1 MLGVETQLTL
11 YEQGSKCS
19 STLQKDITFMFEK
32 RVERRA
38 EEVLPIS
45 PCTFPFH
52 FPLGTKVL
60 PEPLIAVS
68 DD

>member
-1 MLGVETQLTL
+1 MFIV
-11 YEQGSKCS
+11 
-19 STLQKDITFMFEK
+19 TLQKDITFMFEK
-32 RVERRA
+32 RGERRA

-60 PEPLIAVS
+60 PEPLVAVS